1 MYEYFEILGPVMVG
15 AVQLSHRRC
24 GADRLHFP
32 PTAGEPVKDATLGLY
47 GSFWLTGSGHGTP
60 LALIA
65 GLCGMHRTTPGSPGF
80 AVAKARGMR
89 FRLEQAKLKNA
100 HPNSVQL
107 HLVGE
112 SGKVLDLIGQS
123 LGDSII
129 NIAEIDG
136 LEANVSGDYPTL
148 IVSNT
153 DVPGMVAKISALLAQ
168 AKVNIAEMRL
178 YRSGRGKR
186 AAFIAECDQ
195 EIPAA
200 TIAAIRALEGIKK
213 SQLSEFGGNAM
224 PYHSIDEI
232 LRRCGIGHALLAGGT
247 HHPGQGNPITGECR
261 AGPNGPNGK
270 GHGGLHH
277 PVRPDSGDHRQNG
290 RPKRRPAG
298 GI

>member
-1 MYEYFEILGPVMVG
+1 MHP
-15 AVQLSHRRC
+15 
-24 GADRLHFP
+24 D
-32 PTAGEPVKDATLGLY
+32 DARI
-47 GSFWLTGSGHGTP
+47 P
-60 LALIA
+60 QA
-65 GLCGMHRTTPGSPGF
+65 F

-123 LGDSII
+123 LGGSII

-200 TIAAIRALEGIKK
+200 TIAAIRALDGIKK
-213 SQLSEFGGNAM
+213 VSYLSLEET
-224 PYHSIDEI
+224 P
-232 LRRCGIGHALLAGGT
+232 
-247 HHPGQGNPITGECR
+247 CR
-261 AGPNGPNGK
+261 TI
-270 GHGGLHH
+270 
-277 PVRPDSGDHRQNG
+277 Q
-290 RPKRRPAG
+290 
-298 GI
+298 

>member
-1 MYEYFEILGPVMVG
+1 MNIIEILGPVMVG
-15 AVQLSHRRC
+15 PSSSHTAGAVRIGYISRQL
-24 GADRLHFP
+24 L
-32 PTAGEPVKDATLGLY
+32 GEPVKDATLGLY

-65 GLCGMHRTTPGSPGF
+65 GLCGMHPDDARIPQAF
-80 AVAKARGMR
+80 AVAKARGMT

-100 HPNSVQL
+100 PQL
-107 HLVGE
+107 RAAAPG
-112 SGKVLDLIGQS
+112 GRKRQGAGPDRPVLGRLHHQYCRDRRAGGQRKRR
-123 LGDSII
+123 L
-129 NIAEIDG
+129 
-136 LEANVSGDYPTL
+136 PHL

-213 SQLSEFGGNAM
+213 VSYLSLEET
-224 PYHSIDEI
+224 P
-232 LRRCGIGHALLAGGT
+232 
-247 HHPGQGNPITGECR
+247 CR
-261 AGPNGPNGK
+261 TI
-270 GHGGLHH
+270 
-277 PVRPDSGDHRQNG
+277 Q
-290 RPKRRPAG
+290 
-298 GI
+298 

>member
-1 MYEYFEILGPVMVG
+1 MNIFEILGPVMVG
-15 AVQLSHRRC
+15 PSSSHTAGAVRIGYISRQL
-24 GADRLHFP
+24 L
-32 PTAGEPVKDATLGLY
+32 GEPVKDATLELY

-65 GLCGMHRTTPGSPGF
+65 GLCGMHPDDARIPRAF

-112 SGKVLDLIGQS
+112 SGKVLDLIG
-123 LGDSII
+123 
-129 NIAEIDG
+129 G

-153 DVPGMVAKISALLAQ
+153 DVPGIVAKISALLAQ

-213 SQLSEFGGNAM
+213 VSYLSLEET
-224 PYHSIDEI
+224 P
-232 LRRCGIGHALLAGGT
+232 
-247 HHPGQGNPITGECR
+247 CR
-261 AGPNGPNGK
+261 TI
-270 GHGGLHH
+270 
-277 PVRPDSGDHRQNG
+277 Q
-290 RPKRRPAG
+290 
-298 GI
+298 

>member
-1 MYEYFEILGPVMVG
+1 MNIFEILGPVMVG
-15 AVQLSHRRC
+15 PSSSHTAGAVRIGYISRQL
-24 GADRLHFP
+24 L
-32 PTAGEPVKDATLGLY
+32 GEPVKDATLGLY

-65 GLCGMHRTTPGSPGF
+65 
-80 AVAKARGMR
+80 
-89 FRLEQAKLKNA
+89 
-100 HPNSVQL
+100 
-107 HLVGE
+107 
-112 SGKVLDLIGQS
+112 
-123 LGDSII
+123 
-129 NIAEIDG
+129 G

-213 SQLSEFGGNAM
+213 VSYLSLEET
-224 PYHSIDEI
+224 P
-232 LRRCGIGHALLAGGT
+232 
-247 HHPGQGNPITGECR
+247 CR
-261 AGPNGPNGK
+261 TI
-270 GHGGLHH
+270 
-277 PVRPDSGDHRQNG
+277 Q
-290 RPKRRPAG
+290 
-298 GI
+298 

>member
-1 MYEYFEILGPVMVG
+1 MNILRFRPGDGGPSSSHTAG
-15 AVQLSHRRC
+15 AVRIGYISRQLLGS
-24 GADRLHFP
+24 RLRTP
-32 PTAGEPVKDATLGLY
+32 PWDCTAPFGSPAAATAPPP
-47 GSFWLTGSGHGTP
+47 GT
-60 LALIA
+60 
-65 GLCGMHRTTPGSPGF
+65 GSPGR
-80 AVAKARGMR
+80 AVCTPGDAPDPPGFRRCQDPGGMT
-89 FRLEQAKLKNA
+89 FRLEQAKLKTPT
-100 HPNSVQL
+100 PNSVQL

-123 LGDSII
+123 LGGSII

-200 TIAAIRALEGIKK
+200 TIAAIRAWRALKK
-213 SQLSEFGGNAM
+213 SV
-224 PYHSIDEI
+224 I
-232 LRRCGIGHALLAGGT
+232 
-247 HHPGQGNPITGECR
+247 
-261 AGPNGPNGK
+261 
-270 GHGGLHH
+270 
-277 PVRPDSGDHRQNG
+277 
-290 RPKRRPAG
+290 
-298 GI
+298 

>member
-1 MYEYFEILGPVMVG
+1 MNIFAILGPVMVG
-15 AVQLSHRRC
+15 PSSSHTAGAVRIGYISRQL
-24 GADRLHFP
+24 L
-32 PTAGEPVKDATLGLY
+32 GEPVKDATLGLY

-65 GLCGMHRTTPGSPGF
+65 ALCGMHPDDARIPRAF

-123 LGDSII
+123 LGGSII

-153 DVPGMVAKISALLAQ
+153 DVPGMVAKISALILRKCGCTAPGG
-168 AKVNIAEMRL
+168 A
-178 YRSGRGKR
+178 SGPPLLPNVTKR
-186 AAFIAECDQ
+186 YPPPPLPPFA
-195 EIPAA
+195 PW
-200 TIAAIRALEGIKK
+200 RALKK
-213 SQLSEFGGNAM
+213 SV
-224 PYHSIDEI
+224 I
-232 LRRCGIGHALLAGGT
+232 
-247 HHPGQGNPITGECR
+247 
-261 AGPNGPNGK
+261 
-270 GHGGLHH
+270 
-277 PVRPDSGDHRQNG
+277 
-290 RPKRRPAG
+290 
-298 GI
+298 

>member
-1 MYEYFEILGPVMVG
+1 MNIFEILGPVMVG
-15 AVQLSHRRC
+15 PSSSHTAGAVRIGYISRQL
-24 GADRLHFP
+24 L
-32 PTAGEPVKDATLGLY
+32 GEPVKDATLGLY

-65 GLCGMHRTTPGSPGF
+65 GLCGMHPDDARIPRAF
-80 AVAKARGMR
+80 AVAKAG
-89 FRLEQAKLKNA
+89 LALAENT

-123 LGDSII
+123 LGGSII

-136 LEANVSGDYPTL
+136 LEANVSGDCPTL

-213 SQLSEFGGNAM
+213 VSYLSLEET
-224 PYHSIDEI
+224 P
-232 LRRCGIGHALLAGGT
+232 
-247 HHPGQGNPITGECR
+247 CR
-261 AGPNGPNGK
+261 TI
-270 GHGGLHH
+270 
-277 PVRPDSGDHRQNG
+277 Q
-290 RPKRRPAG
+290 
-298 GI
+298 

>member
-1 MYEYFEILGPVMVG
+1 M
-15 AVQLSHRRC
+15 
-24 GADRLHFP
+24 
-32 PTAGEPVKDATLGLY
+32 
-47 GSFWLTGSGHGTP
+47 
-60 LALIA
+60 
-65 GLCGMHRTTPGSPGF
+65 
-80 AVAKARGMR
+80 
-89 FRLEQAKLKNA
+89 
-100 HPNSVQL
+100 
-107 HLVGE
+107 GE

-123 LGDSII
+123 LGGSII

-213 SQLSEFGGNAM
+213 VSYLSLEET
-224 PYHSIDEI
+224 P
-232 LRRCGIGHALLAGGT
+232 
-247 HHPGQGNPITGECR
+247 CR
-261 AGPNGPNGK
+261 TI
-270 GHGGLHH
+270 
-277 PVRPDSGDHRQNG
+277 Q
-290 RPKRRPAG
+290 
-298 GI
+298 

>member
-1 MYEYFEILGPVMVG
+1 MNIFEILGPVMVG
-15 AVQLSHRRC
+15 PSSSHTAGAVRIGYISRQL
-24 GADRLHFP
+24 L
-32 PTAGEPVKDATLGLY
+32 GEPVKDATLGLY

-65 GLCGMHRTTPGSPGF
+65 GLCGMHPDDARIPRAF
-80 AVAKARGMR
+80 AVAKTRGMT

-123 LGDSII
+123 LGGSII

-200 TIAAIRALEGIKK
+200 TIAAIRA
-213 SQLSEFGGNAM
+213 GG
-224 PYHSIDEI
+224 H
-232 LRRCGIGHALLAGGT
+232 
-247 HHPGQGNPITGECR
+247 
-261 AGPNGPNGK
+261 
-270 GHGGLHH
+270 
-277 PVRPDSGDHRQNG
+277 
-290 RPKRRPAG
+290 
-298 GI
+298 

>member
-1 MYEYFEILGPVMVG
+1 MNIFEILGPVMVG
-15 AVQLSHRRC
+15 PSSSHTAGAVRIGYISRQL
-24 GADRLHFP
+24 L
-32 PTAGEPVKDATLGLY
+32 GEPVKDATLELY

-65 GLCGMHRTTPGSPGF
+65 GLCGMHPDDARIPRAF

-123 LGDSII
+123 LGGSII

-168 AKVNIAEMRL
+168 AKVNIAEMRP
-178 YRSGRGKR
+178 RDTRRHHCRHSR
-186 AAFIAECDQ
+186 
-195 EIPAA
+195 P
-200 TIAAIRALEGIKK
+200 
-213 SQLSEFGGNAM
+213 GG
-224 PYHSIDEI
+224 H
-232 LRRCGIGHALLAGGT
+232 
-247 HHPGQGNPITGECR
+247 
-261 AGPNGPNGK
+261 
-270 GHGGLHH
+270 
-277 PVRPDSGDHRQNG
+277 
-290 RPKRRPAG
+290 
-298 GI
+298 

>member
-1 MYEYFEILGPVMVG
+1 M
-15 AVQLSHRRC
+15 RC
-24 GADRLHFP
+24 GSATSPANCWGNRLRTPPWGCTAPFGSPAADS
-32 PTAGEPVKDATLGLY
+32 
-47 GSFWLTGSGHGTP
+47 SFTQLDLACYAFGQNFTVTP

-65 GLCGMHRTTPGSPGF
+65 GLCGMHPDDARIPRAF
-80 AVAKARGMR
+80 AVAKARGMS

-123 LGDSII
+123 LGGSII

-168 AKVNIAEMRL
+168 AKANIAEMRL

-213 SQLSEFGGNAM
+213 VSYLSLEET
-224 PYHSIDEI
+224 P
-232 LRRCGIGHALLAGGT
+232 
-247 HHPGQGNPITGECR
+247 CR
-261 AGPNGPNGK
+261 TI
-270 GHGGLHH
+270 
-277 PVRPDSGDHRQNG
+277 Q
-290 RPKRRPAG
+290 
-298 GI
+298 

>member
-1 MYEYFEILGPVMVG
+1 MNIFEILGPVMVG
-15 AVQLSHRRC
+15 PSSSHTAGAVRIGYISRQL
-24 GADRLHFP
+24 L
-32 PTAGEPVKDATLGLY
+32 GEPVKDATLGLY

-65 GLCGMHRTTPGSPGF
+65 GLCGMHPDDARIPRAL
-80 AVAKARGMR
+80 AVAKARGMS

-123 LGDSII
+123 LGGSII

-136 LEANVSGDYPTL
+136 LEANVSGDSPHPL

-178 YRSGRGKR
+178 YRSGRASGPPLLPNATKR
-186 AAFIAECDQ
+186 YPPPPLPPFA
-195 EIPAA
+195 PW
-200 TIAAIRALEGIKK
+200 RVLKK
-213 SQLSEFGGNAM
+213 SV
-224 PYHSIDEI
+224 I
-232 LRRCGIGHALLAGGT
+232 
-247 HHPGQGNPITGECR
+247 
-261 AGPNGPNGK
+261 
-270 GHGGLHH
+270 
-277 PVRPDSGDHRQNG
+277 
-290 RPKRRPAG
+290 
-298 GI
+298 

>member
-1 MYEYFEILGPVMVG
+1 MNIFEILGPVMVG
-15 AVQLSHRRC
+15 PSSSHTAGAVRIGYISRQL
-24 GADRLHFP
+24 L
-32 PTAGEPVKDATLGLY
+32 GEPVKDATLGLY

-65 GLCGMHRTTPGSPGF
+65 GLCGMHPDDARIPRAF
-80 AVAKARGMR
+80 AVAKARGMT

-123 LGDSII
+123 LGGSII

-168 AKVNIAEMRL
+168 AEVNIAEMRL

-213 SQLSEFGGNAM
+213 VSYLSLEETPCRTIQQTRSCAAAGTGRAPFGRWCLPPRPRKPN
-224 PYHSIDEI
+224 Y
-232 LRRCGIGHALLAGGT
+232 RRVPCWT
-247 HHPGQGNPITGECR
+247 KWTKWQ
-261 AGPNGPNGK
+261 
-270 GHGGLHH
+270 
-277 PVRPDSGDHRQNG
+277 RPWRTPSPSTTRQ
-290 RPKRRPAG
+290 R
-298 GI
+298 